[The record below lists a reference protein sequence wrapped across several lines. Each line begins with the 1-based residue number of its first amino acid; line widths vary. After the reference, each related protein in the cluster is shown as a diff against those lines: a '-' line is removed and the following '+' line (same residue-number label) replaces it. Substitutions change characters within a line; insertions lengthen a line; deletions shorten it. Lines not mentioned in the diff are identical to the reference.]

1 MKSTPNQFL
10 KVSRA
15 CMERYSKN
23 THLKAIDLLTTHEAV
38 IEMERL
44 IDRNLPEQAFLKE
57 LDKMEAAQNN

>member
-1 MKSTPNQFL
+1 
-10 KVSRA
+10 
-15 CMERYSKN
+15 MERYSKN

>member
-1 MKSTPNQFL
+1 MKSTPEQFL

-15 CMERYSKN
+15 SMERYSRD
-23 THLKAIDLLTTHEAV
+23 THMRVGTMLTTHEAV
-38 IEMERL
+38 IEMEKI